1 MSTIPSDSLVP
12 AELPARFAARA
23 LDAALLVAATV
34 GLGLLMGFGW
44 DWLLLNA
51 TLIFGYFALLDTLA
65 GATLGKLALGLRVV
79 GPDGGRPSLG
89 QSLIRETFTLLG
101 AIPIVGP
108 PLALAAW
115 AWITLSI
122 RASPLRQGRHDQ
134 IAGGTRVIRAPSRG
148 SALA

>member
-1 MSTIPSDSLVP
+1 MSTVPSDSLVP

-23 LDAALLVAATV
+23 LDAALLLAAAA
-34 GLGLLMGFGW
+34 GLGLLLGFGW
-44 DWLLLNA
+44 DWLLLDA
-51 TLIFGYFALLDTLA
+51 FT

-115 AWITLSI
+115 VWIMLSI

-134 IAGGTRVIRAPSRG
+134 LAGGTRVIRAPSR
-148 SALA
+148 S